1 VVRFYNKAG
10 TLEQWIKEGKQ
21 EVKMTR
27 LICHRFRSN
36 DVALW
41 LGARMKPGKPVAAVG
56 ATEED
61 REPAADQFAAAGWS
75 NTRGTG

>member
-1 VVRFYNKAG
+1 
-10 TLEQWIKEGKQ
+10 
-21 EVKMTR
+21 MTR